1 MFHLSDG
8 VQELHLLG
16 CGKATWTGEMEDAR
30 LHLPYACSLA
40 MNLQESSIHCSGG
53 GRNTGT
59 ESKAGVPKL
68 TGIQSP
74 LETAWNP
81 ERGGALGLRMTW
93 GWGNLELQL
102 NSSAIV
108 LNLTAIFGERRSP
121 RRREG
126 PSAVDLELEALWMK
140 ASSVLPTAV
149 LDERDNL

>member
-30 LHLPYACSLA
+30 LRLPYACSLA

-108 LNLTAIFGERRSP
+108 LNLTAIFGGAQITQEEGGAFCSRLRTRGIVDEGFVRSP
-121 RRREG
+121 HG
-126 PSAVDLELEALWMK
+126 CS
-140 ASSVLPTAV
+140 
-149 LDERDNL
+149 